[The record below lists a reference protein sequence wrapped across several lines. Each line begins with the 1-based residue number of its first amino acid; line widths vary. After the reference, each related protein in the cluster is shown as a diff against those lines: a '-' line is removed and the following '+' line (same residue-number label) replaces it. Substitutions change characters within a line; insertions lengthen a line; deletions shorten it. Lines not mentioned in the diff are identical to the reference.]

1 MRIPTFGP
9 EGQRRRALL
18 LEDLLVLES
27 RKMVFLSRQIKNGKV
42 LSAHFYGESRHPYCR
57 PKAGTKYSF
66 RENVGDGKV
75 WQHKRLPYSAMN
87 AETGHTNEPQIVDLL
102 IRALFSGPAYSCLV
116 SS

>member
-27 RKMVFLSRQIKNGKV
+27 RKIVFLSRQIKNGKV

-66 RENVGDGKV
+66 RESVGDSKV
-75 WQHKRLPYSAMN
+75 WQHKTLPYRAMN
-87 AETGHTNEPQIVDLL
+87 MATEYLEPRQAIDRY
-102 IRALFSGPAYSCLV
+102 IRALFAGVAHSCLV